1 MIVAGSA
8 NMDIV
13 VRANNT
19 PGPGEPLLGQD
30 YAFIRV
36 VKGPTK
42 RLLPAVPAREL
53 RSWAVSAVTPTATA

>member
-13 VRANNT
+13 VRANNA

-42 RLLPAVPAREL
+42 RLPPAVPEHFC
-53 RSWAVSAVTPTATA
+53 SNVI